1 MEEYYYQLIELYYKK
16 TISTEELLKL
26 RLWVESSESNQSK
39 FREVLRVLEAS
50 EIYLQQPIAPSKSW
64 AIVANHI
71 QQPVTP
77 SAIEPQR
84 RKLGKWQWYAI
95 AALIVVVST
104 ISLLF
109 FEAKQ
114 PKPSQQQLVKV
125 ISNAYGEQRS
135 ITMPDGSVIYL
146 NAGSRI
152 SYNEGF
158 TAQKRM
164 VKLEGEAFFDV
175 VHETNRP
182 FIVQTGKVSTTV
194 LGTSFNIKAFKARPV
209 EVTVETGKVGVVF
222 KKANH
227 KDEVNFLLP
236 NEQLLIDPD
245 KGEVVKRTV
254 NAADVSAWKHYRL
267 VFYNTSLQEITAT
280 IERAYNVKI
289 DFKEAKT
296 ANLKLTAK
304 FDKCGIKEIMD
315 VLSKLSGSTYQIKE
329 NKITIY

>member
-71 QQPVTP
+71 QQPFTP

-182 FIVQTGKVSTTV
+182 FIV
-194 LGTSFNIKAFKARPV
+194 
-209 EVTVETGKVGVVF
+209 
-222 KKANH
+222 
-227 KDEVNFLLP
+227 
-236 NEQLLIDPD
+236 
-245 KGEVVKRTV
+245 
-254 NAADVSAWKHYRL
+254 
-267 VFYNTSLQEITAT
+267 
-280 IERAYNVKI
+280 
-289 DFKEAKT
+289 
-296 ANLKLTAK
+296 
-304 FDKCGIKEIMD
+304 
-315 VLSKLSGSTYQIKE
+315 
-329 NKITIY
+329 